1 MNIMKR
7 VKEYFSGE
15 WGEPKFNKILP
26 ISIISKAQDEIETEK
41 LVKQL
46 KNVSEP
52 TYMLAKAI
60 DDGVVKIYV
69 TASRTVTGLYV
80 YYRDSITLA
89 FPDKKV
95 IKGSFTSYYNHARMQ
110 ECYEAYLPSF
120 NSEELEYLATPIN
133 QAIQRRRVEKNAKLQ
148 AVIDAKN
155 AAIRNQITESLQTT
169 K

>member
-7 VKEYFSGE
+7 IKEYFAGE

-26 ISIISKAQDEIETEK
+26 IPSSPKT

-60 DDGVVKIYV
+60 DDDVVKVYV
-69 TASRTVTGLYV
+69 TASRTTTSLYV
-80 YYRDSITLA
+80 YYRDNITLS
-89 FPDKKV
+89 FPDKKF
-95 IKGSFTSYYNHARMQ
+95 IKGNLTSYYNHARMQ

-120 NSEELEYLATPIN
+120 NREELEYLTTPVHR
-133 QAIQRRRVEKNAKLQ
+133 AIQRKRDEKDAKEQ

-155 AAIRNQITESLQTT
+155 AAIRKQITESLQTT
-169 K
+169 SN